1 VPPSHTSAHGAHGPE
16 AFFTCFWPIRGGGFL
31 ARSQGVIW
39 FFEKDTDLVVCEI
52 RRAADDENRYE
63 FEIADA
69 EGPKTQR
76 FNSPSELIT
85 KYLSEQARLLKEG
98 WRPRVDLQV
107 VD

>member
-1 VPPSHTSAHGAHGPE
+1 M
-16 AFFTCFWPIRGGGFL
+16 
-31 ARSQGVIW
+31 IW